1 MNVACVGAPLMR
13 DRGSITMLSG
23 TSAAKPPEGFSVR
36 ELIRARADSLPAR
49 YLGQPEDIADAILF
63 LMMNPY
69 MSGHTLVIDGGA
81 TAA

>member
-1 MNVACVGAPLMR
+1 M
-13 DRGSITMLSG
+13 SS
-23 TSAAKPPEGFSVR
+23 SVPG
-36 ELIRARADSLPAR
+36 ADSLPAR